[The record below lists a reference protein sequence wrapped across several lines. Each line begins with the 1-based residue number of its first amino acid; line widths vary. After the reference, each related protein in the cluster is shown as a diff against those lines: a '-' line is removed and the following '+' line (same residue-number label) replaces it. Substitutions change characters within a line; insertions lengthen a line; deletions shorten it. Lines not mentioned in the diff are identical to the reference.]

1 MLTAKVEIIPDCSS
15 ISVGQLGTRKLQF
28 DIPAQRCGHIFSM
41 GWKYQ
46 KRPFNKDYRHQSVI

>member
-15 ISVGQLGTRKLQF
+15 ISVGQLGGRKLKSRT
-28 DIPAQRCGHIFSM
+28 DKCGHSFSM

-46 KRPFNKDYRHQSVI
+46 RRKDLLIKITGTRA